1 MRKLKLVGCSDPMM
15 WYAGLVGQLVPLLR
29 EEGDVYLSREPEG
42 YTNIVRKRDAKVV
55 WVDLEGQEFGDGDTV
70 SCVCKAV
77 AVKLSKSVT
86 RCHPTEPMALGTTHS
101 VFRCTVSHEAIGTN
115 VHMPMT
121 DQDGLMK
128 YIGDA
133 LSYGRAL
140 LGKGTNGKKLKRPL
154 RK

>member
-29 EEGDVYLSREPEG
+29 EENDVYLSREPEG

-55 WVDLEGQEFGDGDTV
+55 WVDLEGREFGDGDTAR
-70 SCVCKAV
+70 CACKAI
-77 AVKLSKSVT
+77 AVKLSNSVT
-86 RCHPTEPMALGTTHS
+86 RSHPTEPMPLGTTHN
-101 VFRCTVSHEAIGTN
+101 VLRCTFSPEAIGTN

-121 DQDGLMK
+121 DQDLANQSLGWLMK
-128 YIGDA
+128 YIGNA

-140 LGKGTNGKKLKRPL
+140 LGKGTKGQ
-154 RK
+154 